1 MIGAGRRHNRKA
13 VILFTRVPEP
23 GKVKT
28 RMMSV
33 YTGEECAE
41 MQTCFL
47 QDIMRELRKTGAYL
61 FVCYDPSGPERAIR
75 KICGRGPAYLEQ
87 SGDGL
92 GERML
97 NAFREVLGRGY
108 DSCVLVGSDLP
119 ELTAADIGSAFAE
132 LESNDAVCGPTEDG
146 GYYLIGMHRALPE
159 LFDGR
164 SYGHDRVIDELREAA
179 DSNGIS
185 MGLIRMRCDMDT
197 PGDIMKYLAAMRS
210 DAKLRRS
217 RTGRFIRDH
226 LRISVIVPVY
236 NEITTIDAMV
246 TQLRGIKDD
255 CEIIFADG
263 GSTDDTLS
271 RIPEDFRVIRSPKVR
286 AVQMNAGAANSSG
299 DILFFLHCDS
309 ELPPDPLS
317 EIRRVMTLREAGC
330 FGIAFRSRQFFM
342 WTNRV
347 ISNARARVHGIMFGD
362 QGMFM
367 TRELFER
374 AGGFREI
381 PLMEDYQFSLDLR
394 RMGVRPGLA
403 KRRIYTSDR
412 RYPKENIP
420 KLRLMYLMY
429 RLRKEYR
436 AGVPVEKISERYK
449 DIR

>member
-1 MIGAGRRHNRKA
+1 MIGAGRRHNKKA

-33 YTGEECAE
+33 YTGEECAK

-47 QDIMRELRKTGAYL
+47 QDITRELRKTGADL
-61 FVCYDPSGPERAIR
+61 FVCYDPSGPKRAIR
-75 KICGRGPAYLEQ
+75 RICGYLEQ
-87 SGDGL
+87 RGDGL

-97 NAFREVLGRGY
+97 NAFKEVLGRGY

-119 ELTAADIGSAFAE
+119 ELTAADIKSAFAE
-132 LESNDAVCGPTEDG
+132 LELNDAACGPTEDG

-179 DSNGIS
+179 ASNGIS
-185 MGLIRMRCDMDT
+185 MGLIRTRRDMDT
-197 PGDIMKYLAAMRS
+197 PDDVMKYLAAMRS
-210 DAKLRRS
+210 DARLRHS
-217 RTGRFIRDH
+217 RTGSFVRDH

-246 TQLRGIKDD
+246 TQLRGLKDD

-271 RIPEDFRVIRSPKVR
+271 RIPEDFRIVRSPKGR
-286 AVQMNAGAANSSG
+286 AAQMNAGASAASG

-309 ELPPDPLS
+309 ELPPDPLA
-317 EIRRVMTLREAGC
+317 EIRRVMTRREAGC
-330 FGIAFRSRQFFM
+330 FGIAFHSRQFFM

-347 ISNARARVHGIMFGD
+347 ISNGRAGIHGIMFGD

-381 PLMEDYQFSLDLR
+381 PIMEDYQFSLDLKR
-394 RMGVRPGLA
+394 LGIRPGMA
-403 KRRIYTSDR
+403 RHRIYTSDR
-412 RYPKENIP
+412 RYPKANIP
-420 KLRLMYLMY
+420 KLRLMYQMY
-429 RLRKEYR
+429 SMRKAYR
-436 AGVPVEKISERYK
+436 AGVPVEEISAKYR